1 VVVDPA
7 TGMSVADVYAG
18 GDVVRGPAIIIQA
31 CADGRRA
38 AEAICHKLGLPF
50 QSPGAH
56 APGLSSEDILQ
67 VKGVRARKLP
77 MFQPAMLPVPQRSGF
92 AVVEQGY
99 DEATARAEAARCLQ
113 CSTFCDK
120 CVEVCPN
127 RANYTYLIEAVDW
140 RVAQLSCQNGCLGLD
155 SEEPFSVTQP
165 RQIIHLDDFCNEC
178 GNCATFCVHPGK
190 PYTEKP
196 RLFLQRSDFEQE
208 DDNAYHIEG
217 TTIWRR
223 EGGRRSTLSANAGA
237 ITFENAQVRVSLS
250 PDFAIVGMELK
261 EPFEG
266 TLSLREAAEMALIL
280 RGVTGSLPFLTT

>member
-1 VVVDPA
+1 
-7 TGMSVADVYAG
+7 MSVADVYAG

-50 QSPGAH
+50 QSPGAR

-77 MFQPAMLPVPQRSGF
+77 MFQPAMLPVPQRGGF

-280 RGVTGSLPFLTT
+280 RGVTGSLPFLTA